1 VTSNERKT
9 LGVAG
14 FLFVAVTI
22 FVALRFEVSTDITTF
37 LPDPGDQEMAR
48 LSREIIESELSR
60 TMVLTLHHEDVE
72 VAVEAAREFEG
83 ALRGDE
89 RLMEEVAFLEGGPPV
104 GIEEAIWEL
113 YHPRR
118 FSFAARSASE
128 VAPRLTDEALAE
140 SAADLLR
147 QLERPMSPLLT
158 RVAPGDPLLF
168 LIELFQTLEGSRG
181 EGLRMINGRFVG
193 RHGEHAVLF
202 LGTVA
207 PAFDSEI
214 QGPLLEAISGHFSD
228 TNARYAGELTL
239 AQSGVNRFAVQ
250 AEASIKADIQRV
262 STLSVVGL
270 GLLILLLFRSP
281 RLLLLASAPVGTGVI
296 AGSAAT
302 LLVFGR
308 IHGVTLA
315 FGAAL
320 IGVAIDYVAHFYCHQ
335 AVCPTEGGPRATL
348 RSIWGAIATGA
359 ATTIAGFIALAG
371 SSFQGLRE
379 VSLFAVVG
387 IGAALAITRFVLPIL
402 IPAEPKAVPLR
413 DAFVDL
419 LGKLLSALRRNR
431 KLLWIFPAAAVAVCA
446 VGLPRMHW
454 NAEFA
459 DLGALDAELL
469 AEDEA
474 VRDRVA
480 LFEQMKF
487 VVALGESVEEA
498 LQANDRVRVVLDRA
512 VEASQIDG
520 YRSLATL
527 LPSSVTQRGVD
538 AAFRGSPELW
548 PRIQSAFEAVGFR
561 PGALLPFQETL
572 QQPTPEPLTYDALAA
587 SPLAPLI
594 RPFRI
599 QLGDR
604 VAIVSYLHQVNDAD
618 ALNAAL
624 EDIEGAHFLDQA
636 TMMGSANRA
645 YQQST
650 FRLVCLGL
658 VAVLILLALRY
669 RDPRRTLAAYLPAVL
684 GAACTI
690 AVLALLQIPLDLVAL
705 TALLMVVSMGV
716 DYGVFLVDA
725 EAAGELELRAALLS
739 IAVACSST
747 ILGFGLL
754 ALSSYP
760 VLRIIGLTAGIG
772 VLTCLLLAPTTLVL
786 LRGEDS

>member
-1 VTSNERKT
+1 MTLNERKT

-14 FLFVAVTI
+14 LLFVGVTL
-22 FVALRFEVSTDITTF
+22 FVALRFEVSTNITSF
-37 LPDPGDQEMAR
+37 LPDPGDQEMAAI
-48 LSREIIESELSR
+48 SREIIESELSR
-60 TMVLTLHHEDVE
+60 TMVLTVHHEDVE
-72 VAVEAAREFEG
+72 IAVDAARQFEG
-83 ALRGDE
+83 ALRADGDV
-89 RLMEEVAFLEGGPPV
+89 MEAVAFLEGGPPL

-118 FSFAARSASE
+118 FSFAARSAEE
-128 VAPRLTDEALAE
+128 VPPLLTDEALAA
-140 SAADLLR
+140 SAEDLLR

-158 RVAPGDPLLF
+158 RVAPSDPLLF
-168 LIELFQTLEGSRG
+168 LIALFETLEGSRG
-181 EGLRMINGRFVG
+181 EGLTMINGRFVG

-207 PAFDSEI
+207 PAFDSET
-214 QGPLLEAISGHFSD
+214 QGPLLASIRDHFD
-228 TNARYAGELTL
+228 ETNAEYDGALTL
-239 AQSGVNRFAVQ
+239 TQSGVNRFAVQ

-335 AVCPTEGGPRATL
+335 AVSPTEGGPRATL
-348 RSIWGAIATGA
+348 RSIWAAIATGA
-359 ATTIAGFIALAG
+359 ATTVAGFIALAG

-387 IGAALAITRFVLPIL
+387 IGAALAMTRFVLPIL
-402 IPAEPKAVPLR
+402 IPAKPKPVALR

-419 LGKLLSALRRNR
+419 LGKLLVTLRRNR
-431 KLLWIFPAAAVAVCA
+431 RLLWLFPAAAITLCA
-446 VGLPRMHW
+446 IGLPRIHW
-454 NAEFA
+454 NADFA
-459 DLGALDAELL
+459 DLGALNPDLL
-469 AEDEA
+469 AEDEV

-480 LFEQMKF
+480 RFEQMKF
-487 VVALGESVEEA
+487 VIALGSNVDEA
-498 LQANDRVRVVLDRA
+498 LEANDRVRIALDQA
-512 VEASQIDG
+512 VESSQIDG

-527 LPSSVTQRGVD
+527 LPSPATQLAVD
-538 AAFRGSPELW
+538 AAFRGAPELW
-548 PRIQSAFEAVGFR
+548 PRMQSAFEAVGFR
-561 PGALLPFQETL
+561 PQALAPFVETL
-572 QQPTPEPLTYDALAA
+572 REPVPEPLTYDDIAA

-599 QLGDR
+599 QLGES
-604 VAIVSYLHQVNDAD
+604 VAIVSYLHQVNDAEGLD
-618 ALNAAL
+618 AAL
-624 EDIEGAHFLDQA
+624 ADIDGAHFLDQA

-658 VAVLILLALRY
+658 VAVLILLGFRY
-669 RDPRRTLAAYLPAVL
+669 REPRRTVAAFLPAVL

-690 AVLALLQIPLDLVAL
+690 AVLSLLQIPLDLVAL

-725 EAAGELELRAALLS
+725 EAAGDLELRAAMLS

-747 ILGFGLL
+747 FLGFGLL
-754 ALSSYP
+754 SLSSYP
-760 VLRIIGLTAGIG
+760 VLRTIGLTAGVG

-786 LRGEDS
+786 LRGDD